1 VGRIT
6 TAFDKDIT
14 RWVAKRVARK
24 EVRHIVGSEG
34 VQQAKGMSVSGRYE
48 DRYHSMWE
56 GNKPSRAS
64 ALYLS
69 AENWTNTAKPIGTLT
84 RRQGK

>member
-1 VGRIT
+1 MGRIT

-56 GNKPSRAS
+56 RNKPPRAS
-64 ALYLS
+64 AVYLS
-69 AENWTNTAKPIGTLT
+69 AENWTNTAKPIGALT
-84 RRQGK
+84 RRNGK

>member
-1 VGRIT
+1 M
-6 TAFDKDIT
+6 
-14 RWVAKRVARK
+14 
-24 EVRHIVGSEG
+24 RHIVGSEG

-56 GNKPSRAS
+56 RNSLPRVSR
-64 ALYLS
+64 LYLS

-84 RRQGK
+84 LLHRSTRHRVPVNRIDEDFQLSHHE